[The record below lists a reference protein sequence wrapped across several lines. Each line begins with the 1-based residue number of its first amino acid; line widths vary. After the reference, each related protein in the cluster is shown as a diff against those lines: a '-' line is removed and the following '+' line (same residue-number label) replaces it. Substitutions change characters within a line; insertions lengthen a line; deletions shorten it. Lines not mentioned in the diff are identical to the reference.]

1 MLLPLALLSA
11 LYFKTSD
18 GNIYHTI
25 DKIPDGMCI
34 LNNNGEELVYEAK
47 NFNTCNEI
55 ELQPGCYRAELRGGI
70 GLQNEYC
77 LSIAEQDFTPTVSA
91 IFSINEP
98 TTVYVF
104 RGGDGKPGGV
114 NVINN
119 SYSGAFGGGASG
131 VDSILVVGDRVW
143 RASGGVGKTCAK
155 IKYTKPSNVV
165 STLTTTPIGN
175 GIGGG
180 SILNQNI
187 TQKRAYYNY
196 GQRYTHGIGGGG
208 GASPNG
214 AGGTDWQYHSAFIN
228 ADVEYVNP
236 GTNGTDG
243 TDGGGGKGGDI
254 KVCNNPSC
262 TSYVEA
268 KGGSGGKTIEYKCG
282 GQTAKSYG
290 GGGGCGAY
298 NGYYSISADG
308 GKGGSGSTNTSNTSF
323 VRIYKI

>member
-34 LNNNGEELVYEAK
+34 LNNNGEELVYEAT

-55 ELQPGCYRAELRGGI
+55 VLQPGCYRAELRGGI

-77 LSIAEQDFTPTVSA
+77 LDIVEYDLTRTESA

-104 RGGDGKPGGV
+104 RGGDGNPGGV
-114 NVINN
+114 NVVD
-119 SYSGAFGGGASG
+119 YRFTGAFGGGASG

-143 RASGGVGKTCAK
+143 RASGGVGKTCVKGNKRIHINQVTSVA
-155 IKYTKPSNVV
+155 IEPV
-165 STLTTTPIGN
+165 GN

-180 SILNQNI
+180 SILNQPPI
-187 TQKRAYYNY
+187 QRRSYYVYKQTIY
-196 GQRYTHGIGGGG
+196 GIGGG

-214 AGGTDWQYHSAFIN
+214 AGGTNWQYHHDFIN
-228 ADVEYVNP
+228 TDEYVNA
-236 GTNGTDG
+236 GTNGTG
-243 TDGGGGKGGDI
+243 ERAGNGGDI
-254 KVCNNPSC
+254 YVCNNTSC
-262 TSYVEA
+262 TSMVA
-268 KGGSGGKTIEYKCG
+268 ATGGIGGATVTYECG
-282 GQTAKSYG
+282 GQTAKTYG
-290 GGGGCGAY
+290 GGGGGGAY
-298 NGYYSISADG
+298 AGTYYTNSLNGGD
-308 GKGGSGSTNTSNTSF
+308 GGSGSSGSSDTSF

>member
-11 LYFKTSD
+11 LYFETSD

-34 LNNNGEELVYEAK
+34 LNNNGEELVYEAT

-55 ELQPGCYRAELRGGI
+55 VLQPGCYRAELRGGI

-77 LSIAEQDFTPTVSA
+77 LDIVEYDLTRTESA

-104 RGGDGKPGGV
+104 RGGDGNPGGV
-114 NVINN
+114 NVVNN
-119 SYSGAFGGGASG
+119 TYTGAFGGGASG

-155 IKYTKPSNVV
+155 GNKTISINQATV
-165 STLTTTPIGN
+165 SSTVPVGN

-180 SILNQNI
+180 SILNQPPI
-187 TQKRAYYNY
+187 QKRVYYVYKQTIY
-196 GQRYTHGIGGGG
+196 GTGGGG

-214 AGGTDWQYHSAFIN
+214 AGGTDWQYHHDFIN
-228 ADVEYVNP
+228 TDEYVNA
-236 GTNGTDG
+236 GANGTG
-243 TDGGGGKGGDI
+243 ERAGNGGD
-254 KVCNNPSC
+254 VYACNNTSC
-262 TSYVEA
+262 TSMMA
-268 KGGSGGKTIEYKCG
+268 ATGGIGGATVTYECGGKT
-282 GQTAKSYG
+282 AKTYG
-290 GGGGCGAY
+290 GGGGGGAY
-298 NGYYSISADG
+298 AGNYYTKGLNGGD
-308 GKGGSGSTNTSNTSF
+308 GGSGSSGSSDTSF